1 MIEYHQLNVPGGNQC
16 PDIFDLAAADKIP
29 GVWRIT
35 TGSYG
40 IDDFA
45 TGRNTQFLE
54 LTLPILEFVLWK
66 LRLAVAS
73 LLQAKMYE

>member
-1 MIEYHQLNVPGGNQC
+1 VIEDHQFNVQRRNLC
-16 PDIFDLAAADKIP
+16 PDVLGLAAPDEIP

-35 TGSYG
+35 TGGYR

-45 TGRNTQFLE
+45 TGRNTQLLE

-66 LRLAVAS
+66 LRLAVTG
-73 LLQAKMYE
+73 LLQAEMYE